1 MVDQFGR
8 TIDYMRLSITDRC
21 NLRCRYCMPD
31 GVVPVDHTD
40 VLTYEELL
48 QVAAAGVDLGITKFK
63 VTGGE
68 PLARLGCVDFL
79 ARLKA
84 LPGVEQV
91 TLTTNG
97 VLLAPLVPRLA
108 ELGIDGVN
116 VSLDAPDRET
126 FAAVTGFDVLP
137 KVLES
142 LDALL
147 AAGIKTKLN
156 CVLLPGCEERL
167 IPLAR
172 FVLRGLDVRF
182 IEVMPIGAGAAEGG
196 PSRDAALEILRR
208 EWPDLHEVNEHRGN
222 GPAHYY
228 ASAAL
233 AGRIGMIDAVSH
245 KFCAGCN
252 RVRLTSTGL
261 LKPCLCYGEGADLRA
276 VLRGLPGALQ
286 KQPNALYERPDALQE
301 QPNASRERPGVLTET
316 LRAAIYAKPQ
326 AHCFDSAQHIT
337 EQKSMSQ
344 IGG

>member
-21 NLRCRYCMPD
+21 NLRCQYCMPH
-31 GVVPVDHTD
+31 GIVPVAHGD

-48 QVAAAGVDLGITKFK
+48 QVAAAGVELGITKFK

-68 PLARLGCVDFL
+68 PLARLGCVDFI
-79 ARLKA
+79 AQLKA

-97 VLLAPLVPRLA
+97 VMLKPIIPQLA
-108 ELGIDGVN
+108 EIGIDGVN

-126 FAAVTGFDVLP
+126 FAAITGFDELNRVLN
-137 KVLES
+137 S
-142 LDALL
+142 IDALL

-156 CVLLPGCEERL
+156 CVLLPGCEGRL
-167 IPLAR
+167 VPLAR
-172 FVLRGLDVRF
+172 FARQGLDVRF
-182 IEVMPIGAGAAEGG
+182 IEVMPIGAGASDSG
-196 PSRDAALEILRR
+196 PSRDEALSILHRQ
-208 EWPDLHEVNEHRGN
+208 WPDLHEVDERRGN

-233 AGRIGMIDAVSH
+233 TGRIGMIDAVSH

-261 LKPCLCYGEGADLRA
+261 LKPCLCYGEGTDLRA
-276 VLRGLPGALQ
+276 VLR
-286 KQPNALYERPDALQE
+286 E
-301 QPNASRERPGVLTET
+301 QPGELKTAF
-316 LRAAIYAKPQ
+316 RAAIYRKPQ
-326 AHCFDSAQHIT
+326 AHCFDCAGYIT
-337 EQKSMSQ
+337 EQKAMSQ

>member
-8 TIDYMRLSITDRC
+8 TIGYMRLSITDRC

-31 GVVPVDHTD
+31 GVVPVAHTD

-48 QVAAAGVDLGITKFK
+48 RAASAGVELGITRFK

-68 PLARLGCVDFL
+68 PLARLGCVDFI

-97 VLLAPLVPRLA
+97 VLLAPVVPRLA

-116 VSLDAPDRET
+116 VSLDAPDREG
-126 FAAVTGFDVLP
+126 FAAVTGFDALDR
-137 KVLES
+137 VLES
-142 LDALL
+142 IDSLL
-147 AAGIKTKLN
+147 AAGIKSKLN
-156 CVLLPGCEERL
+156 CVLLPGCEGRL
-167 IPLAR
+167 VPLAR
-172 FVLRGLDVRF
+172 FAARGLDVRF
-182 IEVMPIGAGAAEGG
+182 IELMPIGAGAADSG
-196 PSRDAALEILRR
+196 PSRDEALAVLRG
-208 EWPDLHEVNEHRGN
+208 EWPDLHEVDERRGN

-245 KFCAGCN
+245 KFCARCN

-261 LKPCLCYGEGADLRA
+261 LKPCLCYGEGTDLRA
-276 VLRGLPGALQ
+276 VLR
-286 KQPNALYERPDALQE
+286 ERPDELQE
-301 QPNASRERPGVLTET
+301 A
-316 LRAAIYAKPQ
+316 LRAAICGKPK
-326 AHCFDSAQHIT
+326 AHCFDSAWAIT
-337 EQKSMSQ
+337 EQRAMSQ

>member
-21 NLRCRYCMPD
+21 NLRCRYCMPN
-31 GVVPVDHTD
+31 GVKAVAHRD

-48 QVAAAGVDLGITKFK
+48 RVAAAGVELGITRFK

-68 PLARLGCVDFL
+68 PLARLGCVDFI

-97 VLLAPLVPRLA
+97 VLLAPAVPRLA

-116 VSLDAPDRET
+116 VSLNAPDRET
-126 FAAVTGFDVLP
+126 FAAITGFDALPQVLA
-137 KVLES
+137 S
-142 LDALL
+142 IDALL
-147 AAGIKTKLN
+147 GLGIKTKLN
-156 CVLLPGCEERL
+156 CVLLPGCEGRL

-172 FVLRGLDVRF
+172 FAQRGLDVRF
-182 IEVMPIGAGAAEGG
+182 IEVMPIGAGAAVPG
-196 PSRDAALEILRR
+196 PSRDQALAILRG
-208 EWPDLHEVNEHRGN
+208 EWPDLHGVDECRGN

-245 KFCAGCN
+245 KFCDGCN

-261 LKPCLCYGEGADLRA
+261 LKPCLCYGEGTDLRT
-276 VLRGLPGALQ
+276 VLREHPDELQ
-286 KQPNALYERPDALQE
+286 AA
-301 QPNASRERPGVLTET
+301 
-316 LRAAIYAKPQ
+316 LRAAIYGKPQ
-326 AHCFDSAQHIT
+326 AHCFDRAGDIT
-337 EQKSMSQ
+337 ERLAMGQ

>member
-21 NLRCRYCMPD
+21 NLRCRYCMPN
-31 GVVPVDHTD
+31 GVVPVAHAD

-48 QVAAAGVDLGITKFK
+48 RVAAAGVELGITKFK

-68 PLARLGCVDFL
+68 PLARLGCVDFM

-84 LPGVEQV
+84 MPGVEQV

-97 VLLAPLVPRLA
+97 VLLSPVVPRLA
-108 ELGIDGVN
+108 EIGIDGVN

-126 FAAVTGFDVLP
+126 FAAITGFD
-137 KVLES
+137 
-142 LDALL
+142 ALAQVIDCIDGL
-147 AAGIKTKLN
+147 LGLGIKTKLN

-167 IPLAR
+167 VPLAR
-172 FVLRGLDVRF
+172 FAQRGLDVRF
-182 IEVMPIGAGAAEGG
+182 IEVMPIGAGRLDSG
-196 PSRDAALEILRR
+196 PSRDQALDLLRR
-208 EWPDLHEVNEHRGN
+208 EWPDLHEVDERRGN

-233 AGRIGMIDAVSH
+233 TGRVGMIDAVSH
-245 KFCAGCN
+245 KFCAQCN

-261 LKPCLCYGEGADLRA
+261 LKPCLCYGEGADLRT
-276 VLRGLPGALQ
+276 VL
-286 KQPNALYERPDALQE
+286 
-301 QPNASRERPGVLTET
+301 RERPEELKAA
-316 LRAAIYAKPQ
+316 LRAAIYGKPQ
-326 AHCFDSAQHIT
+326 AHCFDSAGDIT
-337 EQKSMSQ
+337 EQLAMSQ

>member
-31 GVVPVDHTD
+31 GVVPVAHAD

-48 QVAAAGVDLGITKFK
+48 QVAAAGVELGITKFK

-68 PLARLGCVDFL
+68 PLARLGCVDFI
-79 ARLKA
+79 ACLKA
-84 LPGVEQV
+84 LTGVEQV

-97 VLLAPLVPRLA
+97 VLLAPIISQLA

-126 FAAVTGFDVLP
+126 FAAITGFDKLNQVLD
-137 KVLES
+137 S
-142 LDALL
+142 IDGLL

-156 CVLLPGCEERL
+156 CVLLPGCEGRL
-167 IPLAR
+167 VPLAR
-172 FVLRGLDVRF
+172 FAQRGLDVRF
-182 IEVMPIGAGAAEGG
+182 IEVMPIGAGASDSG
-196 PSRDAALEILRR
+196 PSRDNALDILCR
-208 EWPDLHEVNEHRGN
+208 EWPDLHEVDEHRGN

-228 ASAAL
+228 ATAAL
-233 AGRIGMIDAVSH
+233 TGRIGMIDAVSH
-245 KFCAGCN
+245 KFCAQCN

-261 LKPCLCYGEGADLRA
+261 LKPCLCYGEGADLRT
-276 VLRGLPGALQ
+276 VLR
-286 KQPNALYERPDALQE
+286 ERPDELSEA
-301 QPNASRERPGVLTET
+301 
-316 LRAAIYAKPQ
+316 LRAAIYGKPQ
-326 AHCFDSAQHIT
+326 AHCFDSTERIT
-337 EQKSMSQ
+337 EQKAMSQ

>member
-21 NLRCRYCMPD
+21 NLRCRYCMPN
-31 GVVPVDHTD
+31 GVVPVAHTD

-48 QVAAAGVDLGITKFK
+48 RVAAAGVELGITKFK

-68 PLARLGCVDFL
+68 PLARLGCVDFI

-97 VLLAPLVPRLA
+97 VLLSSVIPRLA

-116 VSLDAPDRET
+116 VSLDAPDWET
-126 FAAVTGFDVLP
+126 FAAITGFDALDQVLD
-137 KVLES
+137 S
-142 LDALL
+142 IDGLL

-156 CVLLPGCEERL
+156 CVLLPGCAGRL
-167 IPLAR
+167 VPLAR
-172 FVLRGLDVRF
+172 FARRGLDVRF
-182 IEVMPIGAGAAEGG
+182 IEVMPIGAGAADSG
-196 PSRDAALEILRR
+196 PSRDEALDILRQ
-208 EWPDLHEVNEHRGN
+208 EWPDLYEVDERRGN

-228 ASAAL
+228 ACASL
-233 AGRIGMIDAVSH
+233 TGRVGMIDAVSH
-245 KFCAGCN
+245 KFCSNCN

-261 LKPCLCYGEGADLRA
+261 LKPCLCYGEGADLRR
-276 VLRGLPGALQ
+276 VL
-286 KQPNALYERPDALQE
+286 
-301 QPNASRERPGVLTET
+301 RERPGELREA
-316 LRAAIYAKPQ
+316 LRAAIYGKPQ
-326 AHCFDSAQHIT
+326 AHCFDCAGDIT
-337 EQKSMSQ
+337 ERLAMGQ

>member
-31 GVVPVDHTD
+31 GVVPVNHAD
-40 VLTYEELL
+40 VLTYEEFL
-48 QVAAAGVDLGITKFK
+48 QIAAAGVTLGITKFK

-108 ELGIDGVN
+108 ELDIDGVN

-137 KVLES
+137 KVMES

-172 FVLRGLDVRF
+172 FALRGLDVRF

-233 AGRIGMIDAVSH
+233 AGCIGMIDAVSH

-276 VLRGLPGALQ
+276 VLRGLPGALWEQPGALREQPGAGAIQ
-286 KQPNALYERPDALQE
+286 KQPD
-301 QPNASRERPGVLTET
+301 VLTET
-316 LRAAIYAKPQ
+316 LRAAIYTKPQ
-326 AHCFDSAQHIT
+326 AHCFDSAQRIT

>member
-21 NLRCRYCMPD
+21 NLRCQYCIPD
-31 GVVPVDHTD
+31 GVVPVSHAD
-40 VLTYEELL
+40 VLTYEEFL
-48 QVAAAGVDLGITKFK
+48 QVAAAGVALGITKFK

-68 PLARLGCVDFL
+68 PLARLGCVDFI
-79 ARLKA
+79 ARLKS

-137 KVLES
+137 KVMES

-156 CVLLPGCEERL
+156 CVLLPGCKERL

-172 FVLRGLDVRF
+172 FAQRGMDVRF
-182 IEVMPIGAGAAEGG
+182 IEVMPIGAGMAESG
-196 PSRDAALEILRR
+196 PSRDTALEILRR
-208 EWPDLHEVNEHRGN
+208 EWPDLHKVNEHRGN

-276 VLRGLPGALQ
+276 VLRGQPDALR

-301 QPNASRERPGVLTET
+301 QPNALRERPGVLTET

>member
-1 MVDQFGR
+1 MIDRFGR

-21 NLRCRYCMPD
+21 DLRCRYCMPH
-31 GVVPVDHTD
+31 GVVPVAHDD

-48 QVAAAGVDLGITKFK
+48 WVAAAGVELGITKFK

-68 PLARLGCVDFL
+68 PLVRLGCVGFI

-97 VLLAPLVPRLA
+97 VLLAPSVPRLA
-108 ELGIDGVN
+108 EIGIDGVN
-116 VSLDAPDRET
+116 VSLDAPDREG
-126 FAAVTGFDVLP
+126 FAAITGFDVLP
-137 KVLES
+137 QVLDS
-142 LDALL
+142 IDALL

-156 CVLLPGCEERL
+156 CVLLPGCEGRL

-172 FVLRGLDVRF
+172 SAQRGLDVRF
-182 IEVMPIGAGAAEGG
+182 IEVMPIGAGRAGGG
-196 PSRDAALEILRR
+196 PSRDEALDVLRR
-208 EWPDLHEVNEHRGN
+208 EWPDLHPVDERRGN

-228 ASAAL
+228 ATAAL
-233 AGRIGMIDAVSH
+233 TGRIGMIDAVSH
-245 KFCAGCN
+245 KFCAQCD

-276 VLRGLPGALQ
+276 VLR
-286 KQPNALYERPDALQE
+286 ERPDELLEA
-301 QPNASRERPGVLTET
+301 
-316 LRAAIYAKPQ
+316 LRAAIYKKPQ
-326 AHCFDSAQHIT
+326 AHCFDCAWDIT
-337 EQKSMSQ
+337 EQMAMSQ

>member
-21 NLRCRYCMPD
+21 NLRCRYCMPN
-31 GVVPVDHTD
+31 GVVPVNHAD

-48 QVAAAGVDLGITKFK
+48 QVAAAGVELGITKFK

-68 PLARLGCVDFL
+68 PLARLGCVDFI

-84 LPGVEQV
+84 LTGVEQV

-97 VLLAPLVPRLA
+97 VLLKPIIPQLA

-126 FAAVTGFDVLP
+126 FAAITGFDALAPVLD
-137 KVLES
+137 S
-142 LDALL
+142 IDGLL

-156 CVLLPGCEERL
+156 CVLLPGCEGRL
-167 IPLAR
+167 VPLAR
-172 FVLRGLDVRF
+172 FAMRGLDVRF
-182 IEVMPIGAGAAEGG
+182 IEVMPIGAGAADGG
-196 PSRDAALEILRR
+196 PCRDEALGILRR
-208 EWPDLHEVNEHRGN
+208 EWPDLHEVDERRGN

-228 ASAAL
+228 AGAAL
-233 AGRIGMIDAVSH
+233 TGRIGMIDAVSH
-245 KFCAGCN
+245 KFCAQCN

-261 LKPCLCYGEGADLRA
+261 LKPCLCYGEGADLRT
-276 VLRGLPGALQ
+276 VL
-286 KQPNALYERPDALQE
+286 
-301 QPNASRERPGVLTET
+301 RERPGELKET
-316 LRAAIYAKPQ
+316 LRAAIYGKPQ
-326 AHCFDSAQHIT
+326 AHCFDRAGDIT
-337 EQKSMSQ
+337 EQQAMSQ

>member
-31 GVVPVDHTD
+31 GVVPVAHTD
-40 VLTYEELL
+40 VLTYEEFLR
-48 QVAAAGVDLGITKFK
+48 VAAAGVELGVTRFK

-68 PLARLGCVDFL
+68 PLARLGCVDFI

-84 LPGVEQV
+84 MPGVEQV

-97 VLLAPLVPRLA
+97 VLLGPVIPRLA

-116 VSLDAPDRET
+116 VSLDAPDRDT
-126 FAAVTGFDVLP
+126 FAAITGFDALPQVLDSIDGLP
-137 KVLES
+137 
-142 LDALL
+142 

-156 CVLLPGCEERL
+156 CVLLPGCGERL
-167 IPLAR
+167 VPLAR
-172 FVLRGLDVRF
+172 FAQRGLDVRF
-182 IEVMPIGAGAAEGG
+182 IEVMPIGAGRPGSG
-196 PSRDAALEILRR
+196 PSRDEALDILRR
-208 EWPDLHEVNEHRGN
+208 EWPDLREVDERRGN

-233 AGRIGMIDAVSH
+233 PGRIGMIDAVSH
-245 KFCAGCN
+245 KFCASCN

-261 LKPCLCYGEGADLRA
+261 LKPCLCYGEGADLRTI
-276 VLRGLPGALQ
+276 L
-286 KQPNALYERPDALQE
+286 
-301 QPNASRERPGVLTET
+301 RERPEKLQEA
-316 LRAAIYAKPQ
+316 LRAAIYGKPQ
-326 AHCFDSAQHIT
+326 AHCFDCAWDIT
-337 EQKSMSQ
+337 EQRAMSQ

>member
-31 GVVPVDHTD
+31 GVVSVAHAD

-48 QVAAAGVDLGITKFK
+48 QVAAAGVELGVTKFK

-68 PLARLGCVDFL
+68 PLARLGCVDFI

-97 VLLAPLVPRLA
+97 VLLSPIVPRLV
-108 ELGIDGVN
+108 EISIDGVN

-126 FAAVTGFDVLP
+126 FAAITGFDELNQVLD
-137 KVLES
+137 S
-142 LDALL
+142 IDGLL
-147 AAGIKTKLN
+147 AAGIRTKLN
-156 CVLLPGCEERL
+156 CVLLPGCEGRL
-167 IPLAR
+167 VPLAR
-172 FVLRGLDVRF
+172 FAMRGLDVRF
-182 IEVMPIGAGAAEGG
+182 IEVMPIGGGAAGFG
-196 PSRDAALEILRR
+196 ASRDEALAVLRR
-208 EWPDLHEVNEHRGN
+208 EWPDLHEVDERRGN
-222 GPAHYY
+222 GPARYY

-233 AGRIGMIDAVSH
+233 TGRIGMIDAVSH
-245 KFCAGCN
+245 KFCAQCN

-261 LKPCLCYGEGADLRA
+261 LKPCLCFGEGADLRT
-276 VLRGLPGALQ
+276 VL
-286 KQPNALYERPDALQE
+286 
-301 QPNASRERPGVLTET
+301 RERPGELKEA
-316 LRAAIYAKPQ
+316 LRAAVYGKPQ
-326 AHCFDSAQHIT
+326 THCFECAERIT
-337 EQKSMSQ
+337 EQKAMSQ

>member
-1 MVDQFGR
+1 MLDQFGR

-21 NLRCRYCMPD
+21 NLRCRYCMPN
-31 GVVPVDHTD
+31 GVVPVAHAD

-48 QVAAAGVDLGITKFK
+48 RVAAAGVELGITKFK

-68 PLARLGCVDFL
+68 PLARLGCVDFI
-79 ARLKA
+79 AQLKA

-97 VLLAPLVPRLA
+97 VLLTPIVSRLA

-126 FAAVTGFDVLP
+126 FAAITGFDELGRVLD
-137 KVLES
+137 S
-142 LDALL
+142 INGLL

-156 CVLLPGCEERL
+156 CVLLPGCEGRL
-167 IPLAR
+167 VPLAR
-172 FVLRGLDVRF
+172 FAMRGLDVRF
-182 IEVMPIGAGAAEGG
+182 IEVMPIGAGAADSG
-196 PSRDAALEILRR
+196 PSRDNALDLLRR
-208 EWPDLHEVNEHRGN
+208 EWPDLHPVDECRGN

-233 AGRIGMIDAVSH
+233 TGRIGMIDAVSH
-245 KFCAGCN
+245 KFCAQCN

-261 LKPCLCYGEGADLRA
+261 LKPCLCYGEGADLRT
-276 VLRGLPGALQ
+276 VL
-286 KQPNALYERPDALQE
+286 
-301 QPNASRERPGVLTET
+301 RERPGELKAA
-316 LRAAIYAKPQ
+316 LRAAIYGKPQ
-326 AHCFDSAQHIT
+326 AHCFDCAGDIT
-337 EQKSMSQ
+337 EQLSMSQ